1 MVRFDPAHQAV
12 RDVGRV
18 AFGAA
23 AFAEV
28 AGGVDGAAVVH
39 ARGAVVLG
47 GAGAGGFAVA
57 VWGESQHWSVQVCSF
72 FQTELTLASTR
83 RRDLCLS
90 SRRGSSV

>member
-1 MVRFDPAHQAV
+1 
-12 RDVGRV
+12 
-18 AFGAA
+18 
-23 AFAEV
+23 
-28 AGGVDGAAVVH
+28 
-39 ARGAVVLG
+39 LG